1 MLILSND
8 DVRKVLTIED
18 TIAALRESYADVAS
32 GIGVCRPRIDFR
44 MPTQDPAHYYLW
56 STMDGGSTRTG
67 YLASRMVSDLR
78 HSESYGGVETSEEYC
93 IRPGLFFGIV
103 FLFRME
109 NAEPLAIIQDS
120 WLQRLRVAGDAAIGV
135 EAMANPDASRL
146 GVLGSGGQ
154 ARAFLRAIRAVR
166 PIERVKVYSPTLA
179 NRERYAAEMSAELGI
194 RVTAHDTPAEV
205 YHEADILAS
214 CTDGGFAENPNPAS
228 AHLGRYLE
236 PGTHVVSLSGPLD
249 QASIDRIDRSLV
261 LGVAPA
267 PVGIPEA
274 GGEYILSW
282 APPEDQP
289 AFREHEY
296 WHRRYHSSLGKGN
309 GYPHMDRTVYLPQIL
324 AGEQPGRTSRE
335 QITFSER
342 GNLQG
347 AQFHAVAGR
356 IYEGAVRLGLGREI
370 PTDWLVEDERN

>member
-8 DVRKVLTIED
+8 DVRKVLTIEA
-18 TIAALRESYADVAS
+18 TIEALRESYADVAS
-32 GIGVCRPRIDFR
+32 GIAVCRPRIDFR
-44 MPTQDPAHYYLW
+44 MPTRDTGHYYLW

-78 HSESYGGVETSEEYC
+78 YSERYNGVETSEEYC

-103 FLFRME
+103 MLFRME

-135 EAMANPDASRL
+135 DVMANPDASRL
-146 GVLGSGGQ
+146 GMLGSGGQ

-166 PIERVKVYSPTLA
+166 PIERVKVYSPTKA
-179 NRERYAAEMSAELGI
+179 NRERYAAEMSAEQGI
-194 RVTAHDTPAEV
+194 EVIACDTPGET
-205 YHEADILAS
+205 YHDVDILSS

-249 QASIDRIDRSLV
+249 QATIQRIDRSLV

-267 PVGIPEA
+267 PIGIPEA
-274 GGEYILSW
+274 AGEFILAY
-282 APPEDQP
+282 APPRDHP

-296 WHRRYHSSLGKGN
+296 WHRRYDSALGKDN
-309 GYPHMDRTVYLPQIL
+309 GFPVRDRTVYLPEIL
-324 AGEQPGRTSRE
+324 SGELPGRMSRE
-335 QITFSER
+335 QVTFSER

-356 IYEGAVRLGLGREI
+356 IYEAAVAQGLGREI
-370 PTDWLVEDERN
+370 PTEWLVEDERN

>member
-1 MLILSND
+1 VLILSND
-8 DVRKVLTIED
+8 DVRQVLTIEA
-18 TIAALRESYADVAS
+18 TIEALRESYADVAD

-44 MPTQDPAHYYLW
+44 MPTRDTSHFYLW
-56 STMDGGSTRTG
+56 STMDGASTRTG

-78 HSESYGGVETSEEYC
+78 YSERYGGVETSEEYC

-103 FLFRME
+103 MLFRME

-135 EAMANPDASRL
+135 EVMANPDAARL
-146 GVLGSGGQ
+146 GMLGSGGQ
-154 ARAFLRAIRAVR
+154 ARAYLRAIRAVR
-166 PIERVKVYSPTLA
+166 PIEQVKVYSPTRA
-179 NRERYAAEMSAELGI
+179 NRERYAAEMAGELGI
-194 RVTAHDTPAEV
+194 RVTACDTPAEV
-205 YHEADILAS
+205 YHDADILAS

-228 AHLGRYLE
+228 AHLGRHLE

-249 QASIDRIDRSLV
+249 QPTIDRIDRSLV
-261 LGVAPA
+261 LGMAPA
-267 PVGIPEA
+267 PVGVPDAA
-274 GGEYILSW
+274 GEFILAY
-282 APPEDQP
+282 APPEDHP

-296 WHRRYHSSLGKGN
+296 WHRRYHSALGKDN
-309 GYPHMDRTVYLPQIL
+309 GYPIRERTVYLPQIL
-324 AGEQPGRTSRE
+324 AGEQPARTTRE
-335 QITFSER
+335 QVTFSER

-356 IYEGAVRLGLGREI
+356 IYEAALERGLGREI

>member
-1 MLILSND
+1 VLILSNT
-8 DVRKVLTIED
+8 DVRRVLTIEA
-18 TIAALRESYADVAS
+18 TIEALRQSYEEVAS
-32 GIGVCRPRIDFR
+32 GLGVCRPRIDFR
-44 MPTQDPAHYYLW
+44 MPTADPSHYYLW
-56 STMDGGSTRTG
+56 STMDGASTTTG
-67 YLASRMVSDLR
+67 YLASRMISDVR
-78 HSESYGGVETSEEYC
+78 HSERYGGVETSEEYC

-120 WLQRLRVAGDAAIGV
+120 YLQRLRVAADAAIGV
-135 EAMANPDASRL
+135 DVMANPDASTL
-146 GVLGSGGQ
+146 GILGSGGQ
-154 ARAFLRAIRAVR
+154 ARAWLRAIRAVR
-166 PIERVKVYSPTLA
+166 PIRRVNVYSPTRA
-179 NRERYAAEMSAELGI
+179 NRERYAAEMSADLDIE
-194 RVTAHDTPAEV
+194 VTARDTPSEV
-205 YHEADILAS
+205 YRRADILAS

-261 LGVAPA
+261 LGTAPA
-267 PVGIPEA
+267 PVGVPAVA
-274 GGEYILSW
+274 GESILSW
-282 APPEDQP
+282 APPEDHP
-289 AFREHEY
+289 AFLEHEY
-296 WHRRYHSSLGKGN
+296 WHRRYHASLGRGN
-309 GYPHMDRTVYLPQIL
+309 GYPDPERTVFLPQIL
-324 AGEQPGRTSRE
+324 AGERPGRTSRE

-356 IYEGAVRLGLGREI
+356 IYEGAVALGLGREV